1 MSSTLQPH
9 PLTIASESSIEQLPL
24 LRHILRAPQGV
35 EARIWE
41 SSIAATLQ
49 EFLLRPGKHFRAEL
63 VRLSWDLS
71 FPPGMIPPMMPELLP
86 WIVELLHAGSLIV
99 DDIEDGSFQRRGKA
113 ALHRIVGLPIALN
126 AGNWLYFRAIS
137 LIDELNLSVCCESL
151 LYRRTLK
158 AVQSCHEGQAL
169 DLSVQV
175 GELHQR
181 EIPGLAY
188 TISSK
193 KTGSLLGLAGLLG
206 SIAANA
212 PESLQEAL
220 NHFGIRLG
228 VGLQMQND
236 LCELMGAAGLLKQP
250 EDLLHGRVTW
260 PWAWASERLSPTV
273 FDHLQN
279 RGLRL
284 TQGIGDASAL
294 ANDLLSSLGSEPQRF
309 VRNWLQQAFEEL
321 EAETKK
327 TWGKSHPT
335 LERIFAEITRLE
347 KRYV

>member
-1 MSSTLQPH
+1 MSSTLQSCR
-9 PLTIASESSIEQLPL
+9 LTVASVASSEQSAL
-24 LRHILRAPQGV
+24 LRHILAAPEDV
-35 EARIWE
+35 EEKFWE
-41 SSIAATLQ
+41 SSIATPLM

-63 VRLSWDLS
+63 VRLSWDLAY
-71 FPPGMIPPMMPELLP
+71 PPETTTPSMPEMLP
-86 WIVELLHAGSLIV
+86 WMVELLHAGSLIV

-113 ALHRIVGLPIALN
+113 ALHRIVGMPIALN

-137 LIDELNLSVCCESL
+137 LIESLNLSTTCQCQ

-169 DLSVQV
+169 DLSIQV

-181 EIPGLAY
+181 EIPRLAY

-220 NHFGIRLG
+220 NNFGIRLG

-260 PWAWASERLSPTV
+260 PWAWASERLSPAL

-294 ANDLLSSLGSEPQRF
+294 ASDLLSSLGSEPQQY
-309 VRNWLQQAFEEL
+309 VRNWLQQGFVEL
-321 EAETKK
+321 EAVTKK
-327 TWGKSHPT
+327 VWRQSHPT
-335 LERIFAEITRLE
+335 LERIYAEITRLE